1 MNSSSN
7 SQPTGATGSNAC
19 AIAVDS
25 HKQRTGGFLQIWVMG
40 GAAMLCAAAVVG
52 LFLLLMVGS
61 RDYFWIQP
69 VVAFSVQEY
78 GDEPPE
84 KIVGQ
89 IRSRQLLS
97 PIQLEAM
104 GESFGQ
110 DQPVARISIKVGNKE
125 HNGLDFMQILS
136 PHIVS
141 ELETPPDV
149 LLIERHSWGNFYG
162 WLEQVG
168 PLASGDSKG
177 GEQRASGDQ
186 AYAELQRLFPKV
198 QQLVAEADDV
208 QQGPLAELSWQL
220 EQNRHRQAVLRK
232 RRAEGAGAIGTTGTD
247 PAPPTPAQAELS
259 AQYQQLSQRYMLE
272 EERLQQLRVQARSWT
287 ATLVSGQDRRAEINL
302 ADIVRF
308 YRPNDLSVWSLT
320 SLFFIKIGE
329 FLSTEP
335 REANTEGGVFP
346 AIFGTIC
353 LVLLMTIL
361 VAPFGVLSAFYLH
374 EYRRQGAV
382 VRLIR
387 VCINNLAGV
396 PSIVFGI
403 FGLGFFVYGLGGSI
417 DELFFADHLPNPTLG
432 TPGLFWAA
440 LTLSLLTLPVV
451 VVATEEGLARIPSSM
466 RQGALALGATRF
478 EMLSKVVFPMAVP
491 GILTGLILAI
501 ARAAGEV
508 APLMLVGAVK
518 FAPDLPVDGH
528 FPFVHL
534 DQKFMHL
541 GFHIYDA
548 GFQSPNSEAAL
559 PLVYASSLLL

>member
-1 MNSSSN
+1 
-7 SQPTGATGSNAC
+7 
-19 AIAVDS
+19 
-25 HKQRTGGFLQIWVMG
+25 
-40 GAAMLCAAAVVG
+40 
-52 LFLLLMVGS
+52 
-61 RDYFWIQP
+61 
-69 VVAFSVQEY
+69 
-78 GDEPPE
+78 
-84 KIVGQ
+84 
-89 IRSRQLLS
+89 
-97 PIQLEAM
+97 
-104 GESFGQ
+104 
-110 DQPVARISIKVGNKE
+110 
-125 HNGLDFMQILS
+125 
-136 PHIVS
+136 
-141 ELETPPDV
+141 
-149 LLIERHSWGNFYG
+149 
-162 WLEQVG
+162 
-168 PLASGDSKG
+168 
-177 GEQRASGDQ
+177 
-186 AYAELQRLFPKV
+186 V

-232 RRAEGAGAIGTTGTD
+232 RRAEAAGAIGSD

-308 YRPNDLSVWSLT
+308 YRPNDLSVWALT
-320 SLFFIKIGE
+320 GLFFIKIGE